1 MYLGFVGERGY
12 AYMPA
17 DLLLAYVGH
26 EGISFP
32 SPHFLDFCI
41 CGTPIWQFSGHA
53 DAKIDMQR
61 RGWLNQNCVGL
72 GASNDSTFSMDKQ

>member
-1 MYLGFVGERGY
+1 MYLGFVEERGY

-53 DAKIDMQR
+53 DAKIDMQK
-61 RGWLNQNCVGL
+61 RG
-72 GASNDSTFSMDKQ
+72 